1 MSTALFEADLSE
13 APPAAEGRAPP
24 DVSIVVPVFNQ
35 CALTRA
41 CLAGLER
48 CTTRALRWEVVV
60 VDNGSSDATPAML
73 QEAQGRCDWLRV
85 IANDANLGFAR
96 ACNQGAR
103 ASAAET
109 ILFLNN
115 DVEPRPGWLEPM
127 FRTLRFDPRIGA
139 VGSRLLFPD
148 GTIQH
153 AGVYL
158 ADHRPAGD
166 PFVAIHNYYRFD
178 ENHPQALERR
188 VYPALTAA
196 CLLVRRR
203 AFDDAG
209 GFDEGYWNG
218 YEDVDFCLAL
228 GERGWLC
235 VYEPQSVLVHHESQ
249 SGPERFR
256 KAGDNV
262 RRLHEKWRSRVRVN
276 CILHDNGETEPVCRD
291 SIRPLALPDDWTFER
306 ALRDL
311 RGESPLADAPSRN
324 AFERVNAAAGDPP
337 FNVVLVQPEGYEHAE
352 AFREVGE
359 LITASLRSLG
369 RTARMQTNYLDPAA
383 VNVVLG
389 CNLLPSAGNLRLVR
403 HVIVQLEQLS
413 EREGWFRP
421 ELLEMLRGAEAVW
434 DYAPENVAFLRARGL
449 TNVSEMPIGYHESL
463 RRISRRPA
471 DVDVLFY
478 GSLNARRRAVLE
490 EIGRF
495 ADVKCLVGVYGRQRD
510 DYIARSKIVLNLH
523 YYDAQIM
530 EQARIAYLLN
540 NRCFVV
546 SESSPHNP
554 FGEGLVAR
562 PYEELA
568 ETVRY
573 YLERPEERFARAKAA
588 HHAFRARPMVE
599 VLRPLVEFLA
609 ASRKAGECATV

>member
-1 MSTALFEADLSE
+1 MSTTCLEP
-13 APPAAEGRAPP
+13 APPAPRPAAAGPPTP
-24 DVSIVVPVFNQ
+24 DVSIVVPVFNR
-35 CALTRA
+35 CALTQA
-41 CLAGLER
+41 CLAGLDR

-60 VDNGSSDATPAML
+60 VDNGSSDETPAML
-73 QEAQGRCDWLRV
+73 REASARFDWLRV
-85 IANDANLGFAR
+85 ISNEENLGFAK
-96 ACNQGAR
+96 ACNQAVR
-103 ASAAET
+103 ASAAEA

-127 FRTLRFDPRIGA
+127 FRTLHCDPRIGA
-139 VGSRLLFPD
+139 VGARLLFPD
-148 GTIQH
+148 RTIQH

-166 PFVAIHNYYRFD
+166 PFVAIHNYYRLD
-178 ENHPQALERR
+178 ENAPQALDRR

-196 CLLVRRR
+196 CLLVRRG

-209 GFDEGYWNG
+209 GFDEEYWNG

-256 KAGDNV
+256 KASDNV
-262 RRLHEKWRSRVRVN
+262 RRLHDKWRARVPVN
-276 CILHDNGETEPVCRD
+276 CILHENGEAEPVSRD
-291 SIRPLALPDDWTFER
+291 SMWPLALPEDFTFEQV
-306 ALRDL
+306 LRRL
-311 RGESPLADAPSRN
+311 RGAPAAPPPPAPN
-324 AFERVNAAAGDPP
+324 AFEALSPTAAAPP
-337 FNVVLVQPEGYEHAE
+337 FNVVLVSPEGYEHAH
-352 AFREVGE
+352 AFQEVGE
-359 LITASLRSLG
+359 LLAASLRSLG
-369 RTARMQTNYLDPAA
+369 RAARMQTNHLDPAA

-463 RRISRRPA
+463 RRIARRPA

-478 GSLNARRRAVLE
+478 GSLNERRRDVLE

-495 ADVKCLVGVYGRQRD
+495 ADVKCLVGVYGKRRD
-510 DYIARSKIVLNLH
+510 DYIARAKIVLNLH
-523 YYDAQIM
+523 YYDAQIL

-546 SESSPHNP
+546 SESSAHNP
-554 FGEGLVAR
+554 FGESLVAS
-562 PYEELA
+562 PYEDLV

-573 YLERPEERFARAKAA
+573 YLARPEERFARAKAA
-588 HHAFRARPMVE
+588 HRAFRARPMAD
-599 VLRPLVEFLA
+599 VLRPLVASLA
-609 ASRKAGECATV
+609 VGRNARDLATV